1 MANKFSIQR
10 DILFDERLSLG
21 AKGLICMM
29 MSLPPMV
36 RFTVSGLSGDMPNSP
51 EEIQK
56 AMDELVAA
64 EYVDCNKY
72 TDYRIAENIYTVNW
86 TVAR

>member
-1 MANKFSIQR
+1 MASKFLIR
-10 DILFDERLSLG
+10 NDILFDERLSLG

-29 MSLPPMV
+29 MSVPPMA
-36 RFTVSGLSGDMPNSP
+36 RFTVSDLADNMPNSP

-86 TVAR
+86 MVAR